1 MGCKDRKSGKENN
14 KPRIFCLYVLTY
26 STYKKYIKKVGD
38 LILENFIGKNIEKN
52 LNKVLESK
60 VEDWLN

>member
-1 MGCKDRKSGKENN
+1 MDENN
-14 KPRIFCLYVLTY
+14 YPL
-26 STYKKYIKKVGD
+26 YKKYIKKVGD